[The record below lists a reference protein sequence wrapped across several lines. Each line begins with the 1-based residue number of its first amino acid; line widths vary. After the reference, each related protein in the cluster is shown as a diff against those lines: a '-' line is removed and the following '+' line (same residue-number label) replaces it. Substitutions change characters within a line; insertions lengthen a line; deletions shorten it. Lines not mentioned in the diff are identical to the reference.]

1 MMVCSA
7 LWSHARMSVEGS
19 VLPCC
24 RWEEA
29 DNGKNSKA
37 PKISDGIQSAI
48 DSDYFNSARE
58 RMLAGE
64 QLSECRQ
71 CIEEEKH
78 DIPSMRGQLNDK
90 YSQYIGKKP
99 KLRYIELAFSTHCN
113 LACRMC
119 NEDYSSKWKLIN
131 NPKLTADTSI
141 DAFDLENYDVDLS
154 ELDMIK
160 AVGGEPFLSKNHY
173 DYLDKLINQS
183 NNPKDITLIYHT
195 NGTIFP
201 NKNIIDY
208 WKKLKKVQ
216 IIVSVDAYGELNT
229 YLRPGSSWKKI
240 TETID
245 KFKNIEDANIQLGT
259 HAVITSL
266 NVLQLPQLIEW
277 SLETFGRTGGGN
289 FDILDYP
296 EHLSIVNLATEEKGK
311 IRTSINRMRD
321 MKLMES
327 RDAEYIPTL
336 LDMIE
341 EELNKNPDNTYTFED
356 IAKKEQKLDK
366 YFKQDFWDIIQV

>member
-7 LWSHARMSVEGS
+7 LWSHARMSVEGT

-24 RWEEA
+24 RWQEP
-29 DNGKNSKA
+29 DSDYGDNSKA

-48 DSDYFNSARE
+48 DSDYFNSIRE

-78 DIPSMRGQLNDK
+78 DITSMREQLNEK

-119 NEDYSSKWKLIN
+119 NESFSSKWKLIN
-131 NPKLTADTSI
+131 NPKLTVDTSI

-154 ELDMIK
+154 ELDTIK

-240 TETID
+240 NETID
-245 KFKNIEDANIQLGT
+245 KFKNIEDVNIQLGK

-277 SLETFGRTGGGN
+277 IVKTFGHFPGTGV
-289 FDILDYP
+289 FDVARYP
-296 EHLSIVNLATEEKGK
+296 EHLSVAYLPEEEKDK
-311 IRTSINRMRD
+311 IRTRMKD
-321 MKLMES
+321 KIGNNLFG
-327 RDAEYIPTL
+327 IL
-336 LDMIE
+336 LEVLDE
-341 EELNKNPDNTYTFED
+341 NPDKRYTYED

-366 YFKQDFWDIIQV
+366 YFKQDFWDIIQE

>member
-1 MMVCSA
+1 
-7 LWSHARMSVEGS
+7 
-19 VLPCC
+19 
-24 RWEEA
+24 
-29 DNGKNSKA
+29 
-37 PKISDGIQSAI
+37 
-48 DSDYFNSARE
+48 
-58 RMLAGE
+58 
-64 QLSECRQ
+64 
-71 CIEEEKH
+71 
-78 DIPSMRGQLNDK
+78 
-90 YSQYIGKKP
+90 
-99 KLRYIELAFSTHCN
+99 
-113 LACRMC
+113 MC

-245 KFKNIEDANIQLGT
+245 KFKNIEDVNIQLGT

-277 SLETFGRTGGGN
+277 SLETFGRAGGGN

-341 EELNKNPDNTYTFED
+341 EELNKNPDNTYTSED

-366 YFKQDFWDIIQV
+366 YFKQDIWDIIQV

>member
-1 MMVCSA
+1 MTVCSA
-7 LWSHARMSVEGS
+7 LWSHARMSVDGS
-19 VLPCC
+19 VFPCC

-48 DSDYFNSARE
+48 DSDYFNSIRE

-78 DIPSMRGQLNDK
+78 DIPSMREQLNDK

-173 DYLDKLINQS
+173 DYLNKLIDQS

-245 KFKNIEDANIQLGT
+245 KFKNIEDVNLQLGS

-277 SLETFGRTGGGN
+277 SIETFGRTGGGN

-366 YFKQDFWDIIQV
+366 YFKQDIWDIIQV

>member
-7 LWSHARMSVEGS
+7 LWSHARMSVEGT

-24 RWEEA
+24 RWEA
-29 DNGKNSKA
+29 DNGDNSKA

-48 DSDYFNSARE
+48 DSDYFNSIRE

-71 CIEEEKH
+71 CIDEEKH
-78 DIPSMRGQLNDK
+78 NIPSMRQQLNEK
-90 YSQYIGKKP
+90 YSQYIGQKP

-119 NEDYSSKWKLIN
+119 NESFSSKWKLIN

-154 ELDMIK
+154 ELEMII

-173 DYLDKLINQS
+173 DYLDKIINQS
-183 NNPKDITLIYHT
+183 NNPKGITLIYYT

-216 IIVSVDAYGELNT
+216 IVVSVDAFGTLND
-229 YLRPGSSWKKI
+229 YLRPGSSWKTI
-240 TETID
+240 NETID
-245 KFKNIEDANIQLGT
+245 KFKNIEDVNIQLGT

-277 SLETFGRTGGGN
+277 IVKTFGHFPGEGV
-289 FDILDYP
+289 FDVARYP
-296 EHLSIVNLATEEKGK
+296 EHLSIAHLAAEEKDK
-311 IRTSINRMRD
+311 IRTGINRMKD
-321 MKLMES
+321 KIGKNVFDIL
-327 RDAEYIPTL
+327 
-336 LDMIE
+336 E
-341 EELNKNPDNTYTFED
+341 EALNENPDDNYKFED
-356 IAKKEQKLDK
+356 IDNKEQKLDK
-366 YFKQDFWDIIQV
+366 YFKQDFWDIVQV